1 MKWTQVTIKT
11 TTEAVEA
18 ITSILYE
25 AGVGGVAIEDSK
37 DFLFQE
43 NNDEN
48 DWDYADEDA
57 FKRSYDGAL
66 IKAYFSEEINIIS
79 QLEYIKE
86 KVKLLPNYG
95 LDIGEAIIE
104 MEEVDENDWANSWKK
119 YYKPTLVGERILI
132 KPSWEDYEKKNSEII
147 IELDPG
153 MAFGTG
159 THETTNMCIEE
170 LEKYTKKE
178 STIFDIG
185 CGSGILSI
193 VGSKLG
199 AKEVI
204 GVDLDPAA
212 VKVARENVLINK
224 EEKTVKIEHGDL
236 VDVLDHRA
244 DIVVANII
252 ADVII
257 FLSSQVEK
265 FMKDDAIFIASG
277 IILDKIDDVKE
288 ALKKNGFEILNVR
301 TKGEWSAIVSKKVN

>member
-288 ALKKNGFEILNVR
+288 ALEKNGFEILNVR